1 MCDRFIEVGEEELTQ
16 WRKDHR
22 ESVRRERGREG
33 GKGAESHEE
42 VAIDQCFFITFE
54 ETSCN
59 SKNDCMRVF
68 MLEYLSQS

>member
-1 MCDRFIEVGEEELTQ
+1 MFYCLIEVGEEELTQ

-42 VAIDQCFFITFE
+42 VVIDQFFFHH
-54 ETSCN
+54 
-59 SKNDCMRVF
+59 F
-68 MLEYLSQS
+68 